1 MKNPLHKE
9 LEDLRYVSISSID
22 PLETPETVVLYFN
35 NLADTNTKISIESIY
50 GSQLDLLNQNPT
62 IELEDNSALV
72 CLAPASYTPV
82 VTIDPIPNY
91 LDPSY
96 PVSITFTGTISIT
109 DTHIPG
115 DILVTYSGITKK
127 AFLET
132 NTTWTVT
139 YSLREVTKES
149 LEKVTAIAN
158 SIDINNPEVEG
169 EFSNPVEREFS
180 IRFTEVEPP
189 EECTPTVNGISCLC
203 LDVTKTYKVTVD
215 GESITGSFEEIVS
228 FLDKH
233 GLYAYPS
240 VSECNPSYEGSSDIT
255 EEVPTVTVEVELNDV
270 EDNSVYYLYD
280 NTTYYYKVFIRDTS
294 QFSSTDYV
302 IFKDNDTGI
311 EYLLNSANNFET
323 RIGIVFKNTNPYI
336 NGISRLQVSSNFEII
351 QYSLPFDAYFYNI
364 YMSDHVL
371 CDQDYNETIASQL
384 ITVNYTEASTGIVKT
399 ISTNSSGFVDFY
411 ATLPEVVN
419 ADLNYPLTITIPN
432 EFVGHSVNSDGMLS
446 SLTITSEGGTTP
458 TTNTVV
464 FQKKN
469 EITSSFDLKLRLHT
483 SDKNIYDPIHIR
495 QLYINQINIVGN
507 L

>member
-9 LEDLRYVSISSID
+9 LEDLRYISISSID
-22 PLETPETVVLYFN
+22 PYDIPESVIIYFKN
-35 NLADTNTKISIESIY
+35 SSEINKKMSIETIH
-50 GSQLDLLNQNPT
+50 GTQLDLQNQNPT
-62 IELEDNSALV
+62 IVLENYKATF
-72 CLAPASYTPV
+72 CLGSTPYV
-82 VTIDPIPNY
+82 PTVTIDPIEDI
-91 LDPSY
+91 LDPEY
-96 PVSITFTGTISIT
+96 PRKITFTGTVSRT
-109 DTHIPG
+109 DDYIPN
-115 DILVTYSGITKK
+115 DILVEYNGVTMRASLVDDTH
-127 AFLET
+127 
-132 NTTWTVT
+132 WSVT
-139 YSLREVTKES
+139 YDLIEVTEDTDQVVSAK
-149 LEKVTAIAN
+149 AN
-158 SIDINNPEVEG
+158 SIDVNNPEMDG
-169 EFSNPVEREFS
+169 EFSLPVEETFK
-180 IRFTEVEPP
+180 ILFTVVDCIP
-189 EECTPTVNGISCLC
+189 VNDKINCLC
-203 LDVTKTYKVTVD
+203 LDIKKRYRITVD

-280 NTTYYYKVFIRDTS
+280 NTTYYYKVFIRNTS

-323 RIGIVFKNTNPYI
+323 RIGIVFRNTNPYI

-351 QYSLPFDAYFYNI
+351 QYSLPLDAYFYNI

-432 EFVGHSVNSDGMLS
+432 EFVGHSVSSDGMLS
-446 SLTITSEGGTTP
+446 SLTIISEGGTTP

-483 SDKNIYDPIHIR
+483 SDKNTYDPIHIR